1 LLAPLFTL
9 KALQSTT
16 VSRLP
21 PRSDVGAAAQQGWTW
36 LMRQRPWTTG
46 VAKSSA
52 WDADGRCVAA
62 TTHGLV
68 FWNGTDWRPA
78 LRPGSLP
85 CEIAGTART
94 GPARWLLTGEG
105 GRLFELST
113 EGLRELPQCP
123 DPTLQLGPASGAMND
138 MVVIAATARDGSTL
152 LLTMTSVGWLAPRR
166 ATDLGVINAVA
177 RCSATQW
184 LVAGRSPS
192 GNGVVVLFSPLEG
205 SMRRLEAPARA
216 YVACAGD
223 LERGVGIA
231 VGTDGACVVYDEAGV
246 RKERVQA
253 GIHLSAAAV
262 DLSGGYWASGANQLF
277 YRGPAAGSE
286 WRPVWQSEG
295 WSPFISM
302 FADSGVLLA
311 VTSDG
316 AVLEGEAHGARR
328 LP

>member
-1 LLAPLFTL
+1 
-9 KALQSTT
+9 
-16 VSRLP
+16 
-21 PRSDVGAAAQQGWTW
+21 
-36 LMRQRPWTTG
+36 MRQRPWTTG
-46 VAKSSA
+46 VALSTA
-52 WDADGRCVAA
+52 WDSDGRCLAA
-62 TTHGLV
+62 TTHGLL

-78 LRPGSLP
+78 LRGGTFP
-85 CEIAGTART
+85 CEIRGTARI
-94 GPARWLLTGEG
+94 GAARWLLTGDA

-113 EGLRELPQCP
+113 DGIRELAPCP
-123 DPTLQLGPASGAMND
+123 DSTLQLGPASGAMND
-138 MVVIAATARDGSTL
+138 MIVIAATAHDGTSR
-152 LLTMTSVGWLAPRR
+152 LLTMTSVGWLEPRR
-166 ATDLGVINAVA
+166 PSELGVINAVA
-177 RCSATQW
+177 RCSPTQW

-223 LERGVGIA
+223 VERGVGIA
-231 VGTDGACVVYDEAGV
+231 VGTDGACVVFDEGGV

-253 GIHLSAAAV
+253 GIHLSSAAV

-277 YRGPAAGSE
+277 YRGPAPGSE